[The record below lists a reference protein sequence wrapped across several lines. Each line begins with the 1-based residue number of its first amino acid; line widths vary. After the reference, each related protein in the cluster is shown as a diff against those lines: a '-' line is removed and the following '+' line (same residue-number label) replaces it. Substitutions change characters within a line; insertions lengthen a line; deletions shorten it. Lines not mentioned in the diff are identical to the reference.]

1 MGEMLT
7 YRDYDGVTPSL
18 IPRLIF
24 PSFIKILKGIEVQEK
39 LVRSLKQ
46 SRGKVSK
53 KKKKGPDRIRTG
65 DLLFT
70 RQAL

>member
-24 PSFIKILKGIEVQEK
+24 PSFIKILKGIEVQEE

-46 SRGKVSK
+46 SRGKFPQKKEEK
-53 KKKKGPDRIRTG
+53 KKKRP
-65 DLLFT
+65 
-70 RQAL
+70 